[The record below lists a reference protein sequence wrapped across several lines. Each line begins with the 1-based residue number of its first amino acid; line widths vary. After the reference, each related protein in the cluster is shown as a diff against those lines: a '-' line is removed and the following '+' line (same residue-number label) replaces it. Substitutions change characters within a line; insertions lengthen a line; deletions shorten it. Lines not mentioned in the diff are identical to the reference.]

1 MVRKLTAL
9 ALLAV
14 LAASGLWLIPA
25 AAQTEAGRLAASKYV
40 DPKGFFSIIPP
51 EGWKVT
57 EYPQDPRGKAAF
69 TAPGKNTEL
78 RVLINA
84 VDFTTI
90 DQLVVFCKDVE
101 KRLGFSTNIK
111 KIDFHGRPAVERT
124 FSLKEVEFLSI
135 DFLVG
140 KADHNL
146 QFAAP
151 KDRYQALL
159 PLAQKSLETYEPVL
173 KEMSAAEIKTHQVA
187 KKLRLAQLMVEQKNY
202 DLARQYLKEGL
213 EIDSKNADLLKLQ
226 GELKDK
232 K

>member
-1 MVRKLTAL
+1 MVRKFTAV

-14 LAASGLWLIPA
+14 LGASGLWITLA
-25 AAQTEAGRLAASKYV
+25 AAQTEAGKLAASKYV

-51 EGWKVT
+51 DGWKVT
-57 EYPQDPRGKAAF
+57 EYPQDPRGKVAF
-69 TAPGKNTEL
+69 IAPEKNTEL

-84 VDFTTI
+84 VDFSAI

-111 KIDFHGRPAVERT
+111 KIDFQGRPAVQRT
-124 FSLKEVEFLSI
+124 FSLKGIDIIAI

-146 QFAAP
+146 QFNAP
-151 KDRYQALL
+151 KDRFQALL
-159 PLAQKSLETYEPVL
+159 PLAQKSMETYEPVL
-173 KEMSAAEIKTHQVA
+173 KEMSPADIKKHQVA

-202 DLARQYLKEGL
+202 DQARQYLKEGL
-213 EIDSKNADLLKLQ
+213 EIDAKNADLLKLQ